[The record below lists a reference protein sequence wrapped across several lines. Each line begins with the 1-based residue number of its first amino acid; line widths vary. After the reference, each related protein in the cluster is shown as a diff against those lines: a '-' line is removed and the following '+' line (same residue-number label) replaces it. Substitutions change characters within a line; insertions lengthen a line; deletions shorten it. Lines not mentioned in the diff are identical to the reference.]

1 MAVLPPDPVFT
12 LRAAEMA
19 PIHSICFNCNSSSQ
33 QLLTGTQD
41 GKVFTWDLSV
51 IIHTYALN
59 QFRFEY
65 VTAKF
70 IFQTNR
76 HRSKIMVGSSTILKV
91 HHTPDTLWTQEKGG
105 CVKSWKLTESN
116 YVLDQTLTPDYCGFC
131 RCQIIESENLLFLPQ
146 KDAQIDV
153 HTLDGK
159 KVMNLSLPQD
169 IKPGEVMCFKHLD
182 ISNNQYLL
190 AAYESGDVFIWDLK
204 TQKSISSLKLR
215 EFPLALDYDLT
226 LGRGIYGNSSESI
239 QVFSISKADMKISL
253 KCEIIMKN
261 AGVNVLKI
269 RNDKKV
275 FVSGGWDGR
284 LRVYSWKS
292 LRPLAVLTEHKAAL
306 QDICFS
312 DCAINLWSS
321 PIMAAGGLDSAVTL
335 WDIYN

>member
-1 MAVLPPDPVFT
+1 M
-12 LRAAEMA
+12 
-19 PIHSICFNCNSSSQ
+19 
-33 QLLTGTQD
+33 
-41 GKVFTWDLSV
+41 
-51 IIHTYALN
+51 
-59 QFRFEY
+59 
-65 VTAKF
+65 KF
-70 IFQTNR
+70 AFQTNR
-76 HRSKIMVGSSTILKV
+76 HKSKIMVGSSSILNV

-105 CVKSWKLTESN
+105 CTKSWKVTESN

-131 RCQIIESENLLFLPQ
+131 RCKVIESDNLLFLPQ
-146 KDAQIDV
+146 RDSQIDV
-153 HTLDGK
+153 HTLEGK
-159 KVMNLSLPQD
+159 QVMNLSLSKD
-169 IKPGEVMCFKHLD
+169 TKVGEVMCFKHLE
-182 ISNNQYLL
+182 ISGNQFLL

-204 TQKSISSLKLR
+204 TQKSISNLKLR

-239 QVFSISKADMKISL
+239 QVFSISKSDMKISL

-306 QDICFS
+306 QDVCYS
-312 DCAINLWSS
+312 DCPISLWNA
-321 PIMAAGGLDSAVTL
+321 PIMAAGGMDSTVTL